1 MTATTCPKC
10 GDEQFTAL
18 HVVDG
23 CHSPARAVYVCGPM
37 AGYPGMNRAAFDE
50 AAHMIE
56 ARGDRPVVPHDLGVR
71 EHHGPCPAVYGGQPA
86 AQGDRDGGCYLR
98 ADLAQMVGA
107 DAVHVLPGWSRSR
120 GAQIEVLLAR
130 LLRIPIEHATGA
142 EQDGSAI
149 ADLAGIV
156 DEIRRQDA
164 KWGDQSRHPDG
175 TGPDTHPL
183 RMRGS
188 ANLDL
193 RTATEV
199 ADLLRSDCEDGFRR
213 QRGTWRHILL
223 EEVGEALAED
233 GPALDVELHQVAAVA
248 VQWVAARARRKTQ
261 P

>member
-1 MTATTCPKC
+1 MSTI
-10 GDEQFTAL
+10 
-18 HVVDG
+18 
-23 CHSPARAVYVCGPM
+23 YICGPM
-37 AGYPGMNRAAFDE
+37 AGYPDLNRTAFDE
-50 AAHMIE
+50 AAALIE
-56 ARGDRPVVPHDLGVR
+56 ARGDRAVVPHDVGVR
-71 EHHGPCPAVYGGQPA
+71 EHDGPCPAVYGDKPA
-86 AQGDRDGGCYLR
+86 AQGDHDGGCYLR
-98 ADLAQMVGA
+98 ADLAFMVDA

-130 LLRIPIEHATGA
+130 LLRIPIKHAPDA
-142 EQDGSAI
+142 ERGGSPI

-175 TGPDTHPL
+175 TGPETYPL

-199 ADLLRSDCEDGFRR
+199 ADLLRSDCEDAFRR
-213 QRGTWRHILL
+213 WRGTWRHIFL

-248 VQWVAARARRKTQ
+248 AQWVAARARRKTQ

>member
-1 MTATTCPKC
+1 MSTI
-10 GDEQFTAL
+10 
-18 HVVDG
+18 
-23 CHSPARAVYVCGPM
+23 YICGPM
-37 AGYPGMNRAAFDE
+37 AGYPDLNRTAFDE
-50 AAHMIE
+50 AAALIE
-56 ARGDRPVVPHDLGVR
+56 ARGDRAVVPHDVGVR
-71 EHHGPCPAVYGGQPA
+71 EHDGPCPSVYDGQPA
-86 AQGDRDGGCYLR
+86 AQGDHDGGCYLR
-98 ADLAQMVGA
+98 ADLAQMVDA

-130 LLRIPIEHATGA
+130 LLHIPIKHAPDA
-142 EQDGSAI
+142 ERGGSPI

-175 TGPDTHPL
+175 TGPETYPLRMRGSANLDGTGPETYPL

-199 ADLLRSDCEDGFRR
+199 ADLLRSDCEDAFRR
-213 QRGTWRHILL
+213 WRGTWRHIFL

>member
-1 MTATTCPKC
+1 MSTI
-10 GDEQFTAL
+10 
-18 HVVDG
+18 
-23 CHSPARAVYVCGPM
+23 YICGPM
-37 AGYPGMNRAAFDE
+37 AGYPDLNRAAFDE
-50 AAHMIE
+50 AAALIE
-56 ARGDRPVVPHDLGVR
+56 ARGDRPLVPHDVGVR
-71 EHHGPCPAVYGGQPA
+71 EHADPCPAVYGDTPA
-86 AQGDRDGGCYLR
+86 AQGDHDGGCYLR
-98 ADLAQMVGA
+98 ADLAFMVHC
-107 DAVHVLPGWSRSR
+107 DSLYVLPGWSRSR

-130 LLRIPIEHATGA
+130 LLRIPIEYALA
-142 EQDGSAI
+142 AQRSGSAI

-199 ADLLRSDCEDGFRR
+199 ADLLRSDCEDAFRS

-248 VQWVAARARRKTQ
+248 AQWVAARARRKTTAT
-261 P
+261 PDERREEALHGDSH